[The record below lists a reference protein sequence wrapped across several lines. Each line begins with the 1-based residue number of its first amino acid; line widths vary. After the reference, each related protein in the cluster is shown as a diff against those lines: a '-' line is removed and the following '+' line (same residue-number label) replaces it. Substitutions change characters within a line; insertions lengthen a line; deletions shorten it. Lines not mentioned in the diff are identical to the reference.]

1 MTDDDRVPNVS
12 PDVLSPTEL
21 RVAKLLTAGC
31 SVSQIADGINA
42 SPQTVESHCSAI
54 CGKLGTDDRTTLVRW
69 GIRFDVG
76 RW

>member
-1 MTDDDRVPNVS
+1 MVGDDRVPSVS
-12 PDVLSPTEL
+12 PDVLNPTEL

-42 SPQTVESHCSAI
+42 SPQMVESHCNDI
-54 CGKLGTDDRTTLVRW
+54 CGKLGIDDRTALVRW